1 MEEGLRVLKHTMAV
15 HPFFHWGERR
25 GRAHIA
31 ICFVAF
37 ALLRILRH
45 RYNARFSTKQRLS
58 EGQILAE
65 LGNVEASVICDHSN
79 NAG

>member
-1 MEEGLRVLKHTMAV
+1 MKHTMAIR
-15 HPFFHWGERR
+15 PTFHWMECR

-45 RYNARFSTKQRLS
+45 RTHTLFGEKQ
-58 EGQILAE
+58 
-65 LGNVEASVICDHSN
+65 
-79 NAG
+79 